1 MKIFIVFVGFDKATS
16 GRTYPE
22 PRREREDKTARVRD
36 GKNEGKGKEK
46 SCHKGSCSLQKKS
59 KLCLVKIVHVTLLC
73 IKMHQPYLD
82 AHILVYYFSIMKH
95 LTIISPVY
103 NIVYSCTVV
112 KVYYVVK
119 GCQYSACM
127 VYIDA
132 STSSQR

>member
-1 MKIFIVFVGFDKATS
+1 MKIFIIFVGFDKATS

-59 KLCLVKIVHVTLLC
+59 KLCSVKIVYVTLLC
-73 IKMHQPYLD
+73 IKMHQPHLD
-82 AHILVYYFSIMKH
+82 AHILIHFSIAKH

-103 NIVYSCTVV
+103 VYICTVV
-112 KVYYVVK
+112 KVFVVK
-119 GCQYSACM
+119 DCQYSACA